1 MNIYGHEVHDAGR
14 RLEFETVYEG
24 TINKPA
30 EIVKKD
36 PNLPEGE
43 RVVTSRGRTG
53 CKVSVRKKVY
63 ENGKMVSNEWFSS
76 SSYRAA
82 ADEVTVGTKKKEETT
97 EPTTPTTTENTGSSD
112 Q

>member
-1 MNIYGHEVHDAGR
+1 M
-14 RLEFETVYEG
+14 
-24 TINKPA
+24 
-30 EIVKKD
+30 KKD
-36 PNLPEGE
+36 PNLPAGE